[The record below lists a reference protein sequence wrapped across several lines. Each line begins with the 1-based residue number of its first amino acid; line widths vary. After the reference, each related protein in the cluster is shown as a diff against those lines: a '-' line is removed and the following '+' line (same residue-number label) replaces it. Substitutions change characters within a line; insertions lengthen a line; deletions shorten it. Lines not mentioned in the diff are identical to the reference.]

1 MLPILG
7 AARYYGGVDFPC
19 PFCFEPPLCSPFAP
33 RPYLGYNTSTVTS
46 HKRKVRSMP
55 IHILS
60 PDVVAKIAAGEV
72 VERPA
77 SVVKELLENS
87 LDAGARSIRIEVR
100 GGGRQELRVVDDGS
114 GIPSAEIALACQRHA
129 TSKLASAED
138 LYRIRTLGFRGEA
151 LASVAAVS
159 HFTLVSR
166 PAGQE
171 VGMEVRVDGGQPA
184 GISPRACT
192 IGTIVTVRDLF
203 YNTPARLKFLRQPRT
218 EASFIHVLVTDY
230 ALAHPAVAFYLSSDG
245 RTLLRTSG
253 SGQLYDALI
262 EVHGIETARQML
274 PVSGELG
281 EGETRVRVSGYA
293 SQPSLSRASRR
304 AITLFVNG
312 RRIRDTS
319 LTHAVEEAYHTLLMA
334 ERHPMAII
342 GVELDPTLV
351 DVNVHPTKNEVKF
364 AQGDLVYAAVQ
375 RAVRAT
381 LQEHTTIPHI
391 AAVRAG
397 MPAIIPE
404 RPDQRPAGPRQ
415 ARLPRLGGPLFE
427 GEEQE
432 VAAPSP
438 GAAGLPPLRVIGQM
452 AGTYILTEGPEGLYL
467 IDQHAAHERIL
478 YEQLLAERER
488 VAVRTQ
494 ALLEPLVVELTPQ
507 QEDLLSGRLEE
518 LQQWGFELEPFGER
532 AYRVRTVPAILTR
545 GDVRSRVAALVE
557 EWCDGLRRG
566 ISWDEQLLTT
576 IACHSAVR
584 AGQVLSGEEMRE
596 LIHLLEGTRLPRT
609 CPHGRPTMIMLSRA
623 QLEREFGRRG

>member
-1 MLPILG
+1 
-7 AARYYGGVDFPC
+7 
-19 PFCFEPPLCSPFAP
+19 
-33 RPYLGYNTSTVTS
+33 
-46 HKRKVRSMP
+46 MP
-55 IHILS
+55 IQILS

-77 SVVKELLENS
+77 SVVKELLENA
-87 LDAGARSIRIEVR
+87 LDAGARTIRIEVR

-114 GIPSAEIALACQRHA
+114 GIPAAEIALACQRHA

-151 LASVAAVS
+151 LASIAAVS

-171 VGMEVRVDGGQPA
+171 VGMEVRIDGGQT
-184 GISPRACT
+184 GQVSPRACT

-203 YNTPARLKFLRQPRT
+203 YNTPARLKFLRQART
-218 EASFIHVLVTDY
+218 EASYIHVLVTDY
-230 ALAHPAVAFYLSSDG
+230 ALAHPGVALYLSSDG

-253 SGQLYDALI
+253 SGQLHDALI
-262 EVHGIETARQML
+262 EIHGLETARQML
-274 PVSGELG
+274 PVSGEIG
-281 EGETRVRVSGYA
+281 EGEARVRVSGYT
-293 SQPSLSRASRR
+293 SQPSLSRGSRR
-304 AITLFVNG
+304 AITIFVNG
-312 RRIRDTS
+312 RRVRDTG

-342 GVELDPTLV
+342 GVELDPAQV

-375 RAVRAT
+375 RAVRSA
-381 LQEHTTIPHI
+381 LQEHTTIPRI

-397 MPAIIPE
+397 MPTIVPE
-404 RPDQRPAGPRQ
+404 RHEQRPAGPRQ

-427 GEEQE
+427 EEE
-432 VAAPSP
+432 AEPAGTPAAP
-438 GAAGLPPLRVIGQM
+438 GLPPLRVVGQT
-452 AGTYILTEGPEGLYL
+452 AGTYIVAEGPDGIYL

-494 ALLEPLVVELTPQ
+494 ALLEPLVVELSPQ
-507 QEDLLSGRLEE
+507 QEELLGGRLEE
-518 LQQWGFELEPFGER
+518 LRQWGFSLEPFGER
-532 AYRVRTVPAILTR
+532 AYRVRTVPAILTK
-545 GDVRSRVAALVE
+545 GDVRSGVATLVE

-584 AGQVLSGEEMRE
+584 AGQVLSAEEMRE
-596 LIHLLEGTRLPRT
+596 LIHLLERTALPRT
-609 CPHGRPTMIMLSRA
+609 CPHGRPTMLLLTRA